1 MLTTFGDWA
10 MYTYRQQESGQ
21 AVSKTSEATF
31 AVELAD
37 PLLPATNGAV
47 IGVALNNKD
56 LVDSLAPEFDAK
68 PYVNPPKTP
77 VLHIKTDNTHIGH
90 GQTIKVPIDKGDV
103 YAGPA
108 LGIVIGERATRVS
121 EADALNFIKGYTV
134 VNEVSLA
141 ETSFYRPAVKAKCRD
156 TFCPIGP
163 WVIDKSLVS
172 SPNDLAIK
180 TFVNDT
186 LVHETSTNRLVHSVE
201 KVVSYISSFMTL
213 EPGDLIIAGTPLRD
227 QSLAIKDGDIVMI
240 DVEAVGRLAN
250 PVEKE

>member
-1 MLTTFGDWA
+1 
-10 MYTYRQQESGQ
+10 MYTYRQEQSGQ
-21 AVSKTSEATF
+21 AVSKVSETTF
-31 AVELAD
+31 EVELEK
-37 PLLPATNGAV
+37 PLLPATSGAV

-56 LVDSLAPEFDAK
+56 LVATLADKFEEK
-68 PYVNPPKTP
+68 PYVQPPKTP

-90 GQTIKVPIDKGDV
+90 GQTIKIPTDKGTV

-108 LGIVIGERATRVS
+108 LGIVMGKTATRVD
-121 EADALNFIKGYTV
+121 EAKALEFVQGYTV

-163 WVIDKSLVS
+163 WVADKSLVKT
-172 SPNDLAIK
+172 PNDLAIK
-180 TFVNDT
+180 TYVNDK

-201 KVVSYISSFMTL
+201 KVISYISSFMTL
-213 EPGDLIIAGTPLRD
+213 EPGDVIIAGTPLREP
-227 QSLAIKDGDIVMI
+227 SLAIQDGDIVMI

>member
-1 MLTTFGDWA
+1 
-10 MYTYRQQESGQ
+10 MYSYRQQELGQ
-21 AVSKTSEATF
+21 AVSKTSDTTF
-31 AVELAD
+31 DVALGN
-37 PLLPATNGAV
+37 PLLPATQGAV

-56 LVDSLAPEFDAK
+56 LVDSLASEFDAK

-90 GQTIKVPIDKGDV
+90 GQTIKIPSDKGDV

-108 LGIVIGERATRVS
+108 LGIVMGKQATRVS
-121 EADALNFIKGYTV
+121 EEDALTFVKGYTI

-180 TFVNDT
+180 TFVNDK
-186 LVHETSTNRLVHSVE
+186 LVHETNTNRLVHSIE

-213 EPGDLIIAGTPLRD
+213 EPGDLIITGTPLRD
-227 QSLAIKDGDIVMI
+227 PSLAIKEGDIVMI
-240 DVEAVGRLAN
+240 DVEAVGRLVN